1 MFCTWLLLSVCVCV
15 DAVKTVAICSSDS
28 RLLLLSQLLFPLQPP
43 KVTRNAQQQ
52 LALLQQR
59 CSEYRSAAIRHRD
72 AGEREEALRL
82 LKYVKDL
89 QAHIDLSKQGMP
101 VDETAIPPP
110 LHEGAGGAGSL
121 PRLSAPSKP
130 VKASDGDDDTFQ
142 LIEDQIQKQI
152 DFCEE
157 NANVYEK
164 SGNRPGASRFR
175 NMAEDCK
182 QELLAI
188 KGIHSQGLAP
198 PRFTMEMRTVSL
210 LHGFPD
216 LGSSECEV
224 EVIKLVDAP
233 KDQTIY
239 VEVEFPYPSDDAP
252 KDQTQKTKD
261 EVCVCVR
268 VCTCV
273 CLHVRMTFPP

>member
-1 MFCTWLLLSVCVCV
+1 M
-15 DAVKTVAICSSDS
+15 
-28 RLLLLSQLLFPLQPP
+28 
-43 KVTRNAQQQ
+43 
-52 LALLQQR
+52 
-59 CSEYRSAAIRHRD
+59 
-72 AGEREEALRL
+72 
-82 LKYVKDL
+82 KDL
-89 QAHIDLSKQGMP
+89 QAYIDLSKQGMP

-110 LHEGAGGAGSL
+110 LHEGAGGGSAPQRL
-121 PRLSAPSKP
+121 PAPSKP
-130 VKASDGDDDTFQ
+130 VKASDGDDDTFE

-188 KGIHSQGLAP
+188 KGIHGQGLAP
-198 PRFTMEMRTVSL
+198 PRFTVEMRTVNL

-224 EVIKLVDAP
+224 EVIRLADAP
-233 KDQTIY
+233 KDHTIY
-239 VEVEFPYPSDDAP
+239 VEVEFPYPSDDAQ
-252 KDQTQKTKD
+252 KDQTQKTK
-261 EVCVCVR
+261 EEVGVWVCVGVGVGCGVW
-268 VCTCV
+268 V
-273 CLHVRMTFPP
+273 

>member
-1 MFCTWLLLSVCVCV
+1 MCV
-15 DAVKTVAICSSDS
+15 DLRYTQASSY
-28 RLLLLSQLLFPLQPP
+28 LLISSYYSTFFVSTHCPLKPP

-59 CSEYRSAAIRHRD
+59 YSEYTSAAIRHRD

-89 QAHIDLSKQGMP
+89 QAYIDLSKQGMP

-110 LHEGAGGAGSL
+110 LHEGAGGGSAPQRL
-121 PRLSAPSKP
+121 PAPSKP
-130 VKASDGDDDTFQ
+130 VKASEGDDDTFE

-198 PRFTMEMRTVSL
+198 PRFTVEMRTVNL

-224 EVIKLVDAP
+224 EVIRLADAP
-233 KDQTIY
+233 KDHTIY
-239 VEVEFPYPSDDAP
+239 VEVEFPYPSDDAQ

-261 EVCVCVR
+261 EVWGGWGLGTTF
-268 VCTCV
+268 TCI
-273 CLHVRMTFPP
+273 HV

>member
-1 MFCTWLLLSVCVCV
+1 M
-15 DAVKTVAICSSDS
+15 
-28 RLLLLSQLLFPLQPP
+28 
-43 KVTRNAQQQ
+43 
-52 LALLQQR
+52 
-59 CSEYRSAAIRHRD
+59 
-72 AGEREEALRL
+72 
-82 LKYVKDL
+82 KDL
-89 QAHIDLSKQGMP
+89 QAYIDLSKQGMP
-101 VDETAIPPP
+101 VDETAIPPR
-110 LHEGAGGAGSL
+110 LHEGAGGGSAPQRL
-121 PRLSAPSKP
+121 PAPSKP
-130 VKASDGDDDTFQ
+130 VKASDGDDDTFE

-188 KGIHSQGLAP
+188 KGIHGQGLAP
-198 PRFTMEMRTVSL
+198 PRFTVEMRTVNL

-224 EVIKLVDAP
+224 EVIRLADAP
-233 KDQTIY
+233 KDHTIY
-239 VEVEFPYPSDDAP
+239 VEVEFPYPSDDAQ

-261 EVCVCVR
+261 EVCGCGCGVGCGGGGEVWGTHSHAY
-268 VCTCV
+268 VHV
-273 CLHVRMTFPP
+273 WHLHVRM